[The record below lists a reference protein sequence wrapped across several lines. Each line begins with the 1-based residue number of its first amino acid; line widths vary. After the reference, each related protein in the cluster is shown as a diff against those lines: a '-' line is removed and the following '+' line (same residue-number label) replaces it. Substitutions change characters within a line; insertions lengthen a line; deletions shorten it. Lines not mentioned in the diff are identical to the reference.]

1 MIAWPRRN
9 AWSRASRP
17 RSTSL
22 RRGRATRSS
31 AGLGDGRVVAA
42 RARQPRLGPFPL
54 ARGHR
59 GSARGLGAAR
69 LGKPGDARAASQRL
83 AALEANAAHAGEE
96 LFARNIRVLRL
107 EVDAWTAQLE
117 GEPNIAIERMQ
128 EAATL
133 ETSTPKHAVTPAPT
147 IPAHEQLGDLWMTQ
161 GQPARALE
169 AYRRSLGLY
178 PNRFGSLRGVSRAE
192 RALAQ

>member
-1 MIAWPRRN
+1 MTAASLPIREPASLDWDRFPWPE
-9 AWSRASRP
+9 AI
-17 RSTSL
+17 T
-22 RRGRATRSS
+22 
-31 AGLGDGRVVAA
+31 V
-42 RARQPRLGPFPL
+42 
-54 ARGHR
+54 H
-59 GSARGLGAAR
+59 ARGLGAAR

-117 GEPNIAIERMQ
+117 GEPDAAIERMQ

-147 IPAHEQLGDLWMTQ
+147 ITRP
-161 GQPARALE
+161 
-169 AYRRSLGLY
+169 
-178 PNRFGSLRGVSRAE
+178 
-192 RALAQ
+192 